1 MIEIERVTKR
11 YDNLIALNEVSLS
24 IPQGGVLGLLGPN
37 GAGKST
43 LFKIIAGLLNA
54 DQGRIYP
61 RSGGWP
67 YTAYKSDRLIF
78 PNDLSV
84 QEYLTMIAKIADVGR
99 QELPL
104 VVSESLERVN
114 LGTAAKK
121 KIKDLSKGMRQRL
134 GLAQLMV
141 GRAQLLLIDEP
152 TDGLDQLGQIEI
164 RQQIQ
169 QLKEEGKTIIVSS
182 HQLDEMTAICT
193 HIAILGQGKLR
204 YSNNMADA
212 LALRPRMIIRVDKSL
227 APLAALIHAMHP
239 DLSFSE
245 KELVLGENT
254 LHLRRQIL
262 TMLLGA
268 GYDILHADYS
278 HITLSEIYAEV
289 LQ

>member
-84 QEYLTMIAKIADVGR
+84 QEYLTMIAKISDVGR

-121 KIKDLSKGMRQRL
+121 KIKDLSKGMRQ
-134 GLAQLMV
+134 
-141 GRAQLLLIDEP
+141 
-152 TDGLDQLGQIEI
+152 
-164 RQQIQ
+164 
-169 QLKEEGKTIIVSS
+169 K
-182 HQLDEMTAICT
+182 
-193 HIAILGQGKLR
+193 
-204 YSNNMADA
+204 
-212 LALRPRMIIRVDKSL
+212 
-227 APLAALIHAMHP
+227 
-239 DLSFSE
+239 
-245 KELVLGENT
+245 
-254 LHLRRQIL
+254 
-262 TMLLGA
+262 
-268 GYDILHADYS
+268 
-278 HITLSEIYAEV
+278 
-289 LQ
+289 

>member
-11 YDNLIALNEVSLS
+11 YDNLIALNDVSLS
-24 IPQGGVLGLLGPN
+24 IPQGSVFGLLGPN

-54 DQGRIYP
+54 DQGHIYP

-78 PNDLSV
+78 PNALSV
-84 QEYLTMIAKIADVGR
+84 QEYLSMIAKIANVNSK
-99 QELPL
+99 ELPL
-104 VVSESLERVN
+104 VVAESLDRVK
-114 LGTAAKK
+114 LGAAAKK

-134 GLAQLMV
+134 GLAQLMI
-141 GRAQLLLIDEP
+141 GRADLLIIDEP
-152 TDGLDQLGQIEI
+152 TDGLDPLGKVDIC
-164 RQQIQ
+164 QQIQ
-169 QLKEEGKTIIVSS
+169 NLCHEGKTILVSS
-182 HQLDEMTAICT
+182 HQLDEMTTMCT

-212 LALRPRMIIRVDKSL
+212 LSLRPRMVIQVDKPLLPL
-227 APLAALIHAMHP
+227 APLLRSVHP
-239 DLSFSE
+239 DLTVSE
-245 KELVLGENT
+245 NELVLSENT

-278 HITLSEIYAEV
+278 RITLAEIYAEV